1 MMTARTEDR
10 QVDRTLL
17 ATMVAIR
24 IQRFVAQA
32 TYDDVPAPFEDTS
45 SQIRSR
51 WTTPI
56 RLRQL
61 ARPIK
66 TRRGNQA
73 KVGQARRSR
82 LNRP

>member
-1 MMTARTEDR
+1 
-10 QVDRTLL
+10 
-17 ATMVAIR
+17 MVAIR

-45 SQIRSR
+45 SQIRTR

-61 ARPIK
+61 ARPIE
-66 TRRGNQA
+66 TRRQSSQSRPGTQIPLEQA
-73 KVGQARRSR
+73 MITEVGPMHRNPDTDR
-82 LNRP
+82 NE